1 MDRAPGVYR
10 VRLQAAG
17 RALCGWQGGER
28 EVVVESRCGGVLR
41 AWDGPIGYRLDHEM
55 LDGAE
60 WVPVPSLDDI
70 VPGGAQG
77 GLVARTTKPSTTA
90 ASRSR
95 ARVRST
101 FMAAEESP
109 TDTEN
114 P

>member
-55 LDGAE
+55 FDGAE
-60 WVPVPSLDDI
+60 WTLIPPTT
-70 VPGGAQG
+70 
-77 GLVARTTKPSTTA
+77 RT
-90 ASRSR
+90 
-95 ARVRST
+95 
-101 FMAAEESP
+101 SP
-109 TDTEN
+109 
-114 P
+114 